1 MNAILKTLYILFS
14 CFLVESQGVYTR
26 NKYDNS
32 EQLNYLS
39 SFFKSFNHIFSKRLI
54 PEQLDHLIHS
64 YLRTDFEDR
73 DEFNPVIFYTGNE
86 NQPSSS
92 ESESLNNGSSDNS
105 IAECLLSEDE
115 NFSQVVQKFY
125 MPLKDAGS
133 FAKNFNSKV
142 EVLGNSQERFK
153 VLNLEGRDP
162 ESDVSRV
169 MKKMNIKCTAVRA
182 DSISETCKACLYFE
196 EIVLKR
202 HFRYGHMVDCGVM
215 ECMNGY
221 DKKLTNSPSK
231 GYFFNDFVKYHPIC
245 IT

>member
-1 MNAILKTLYILFS
+1 MNVILKTLYLVFS

-26 NKYDNS
+26 NKYDQS
-32 EQLNYLS
+32 DQLNYLS
-39 SFFKSFNHIFSKRLI
+39 SFFRSFNNIFSKKLI
-54 PEQLDHLIHS
+54 PEQLDELIHS
-64 YLRTDFEDR
+64 YLRTNYDDR
-73 DEFNPVIFYTGNE
+73 DEHNPVNLYTGDE
-86 NQPSSS
+86 NQPSST
-92 ESESLNNGSSDNS
+92 ESETYNDGSSDNS

-142 EVLGNSQERFK
+142 EVLGKNQEPFK
-153 VLNLEGRDP
+153 VLNLEGNDKDL
-162 ESDVSRV
+162 DVSRA
-169 MKKMNIKCTAVRA
+169 MRKMNIKCTAVRA

-221 DKKLTNSPSK
+221 DKKLSNSPNK